1 LEKAIALDKNNIL
14 AHNNYAW
21 LLATCPDSSV
31 RDGQRAVQYAR
42 GASESLK
49 HGSPMVLDTLAAAE
63 AEVGD
68 FRSAVKDEKRALSLA
83 KSDRSLYNQHLQ
95 SYMNASPVR
104 EAPEPPK
111 TARPLKK
118 S

>member
-1 LEKAIALDKNNIL
+1 
-14 AHNNYAW
+14 
-21 LLATCPDSSV
+21 
-31 RDGQRAVQYAR
+31 
-42 GASESLK
+42 
-49 HGSPMVLDTLAAAE
+49 
-63 AEVGD
+63 VGD

-104 EAPEPPK
+104 EATEPPK

>member
-1 LEKAIALDKNNIL
+1 
-14 AHNNYAW
+14 
-21 LLATCPDSSV
+21 
-31 RDGQRAVQYAR
+31 
-42 GASESLK
+42 
-49 HGSPMVLDTLAAAE
+49 MVLDTLAAAE
-63 AEVGD
+63 AEMGD
-68 FRSAVKDEKRALSLA
+68 FRSAVKDEKRALLLA
-83 KSDRSLYNQHLQ
+83 KGGDRSLYNQHLQ